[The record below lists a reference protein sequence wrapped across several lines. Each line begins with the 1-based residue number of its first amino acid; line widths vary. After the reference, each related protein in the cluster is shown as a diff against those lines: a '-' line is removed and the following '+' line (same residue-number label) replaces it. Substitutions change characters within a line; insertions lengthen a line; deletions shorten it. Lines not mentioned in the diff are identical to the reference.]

1 MPPLAMIVAIA
12 QNGVIGRGGGLPWN
26 YPEDRAH
33 FARATAGHAVIMGR
47 RTWEEVGEPLAG
59 RHNIVLS
66 RTIAVPSG
74 VWRVSTFDEALT
86 VAWSL
91 DPEPFVI
98 GGARVFEAAW
108 PRITHA
114 FVTEIPESPE
124 GDVVYRFDP
133 TGLELVS
140 ERAGKRGE
148 RYCEYRRAEV

>member
-1 MPPLAMIVAIA
+1 MPSLAMIVAIG
-12 QNGVIGRGGGLPWN
+12 QNGVIGRRGGLPWS

-33 FARATAGHAVIMGR
+33 FARTTAGHAVIMGR

-66 RTIAVPSG
+66 RTARVPSG
-74 VWRVSTFDEALT
+74 VRRVASLDEALA

-91 DPEPFVI
+91 DREPFVI
-98 GGARVFEAAW
+98 GGAGVFEAAW

-114 FVTEIPESPE
+114 FVTEIPESSD
-124 GDVVYRFDP
+124 GDVFYRFDP
-133 TGLELVS
+133 TGFELVS

-148 RYCEYRRAEV
+148 RYLEYRRSEA